1 MHEIFLKRAIDL
13 ARKGKYLTK
22 PNPMVGCV
30 IVKDNEVIAEGYH
43 MKYGSNHAEINALED
58 LNKNNNISEAELRQ
72 LTLYCTLEPC
82 CHHGKTGPC
91 TDAIIKSGIKKVVIG
106 IKDPNPKVSGSGIK
120 QLEDNGIEVLSGFFE
135 EELIELN
142 KHFFFKNTYNRPYIA
157 VKIASSA
164 DGMSHRKDNTFTWI
178 TSEQSRDDVQIV
190 RAGFDA
196 ILTGG
201 NTLRN
206 DNPRMNARVD
216 FEVNQPQKILLT
228 SQEINKE
235 SNFFKS
241 GDVIIN
247 RSSDLN
253 KVITEL
259 SNTEINS
266 ILVEAGPNLVNA
278 FLDNDLVDEIIIYK
292 SNITLGD
299 EGVSWFENKTIESLG
314 FDLKSS
320 FKINDDSKE
329 TYLKRHHE
337 YNKRNH

>member
-30 IVKDNEVIAEGYH
+30 IVKDSEVIAEGYH

-58 LNKNNNISEAELRQ
+58 LNKNNNISEAEFRQ

-201 NTLRN
+201 NTFRN

-216 FEVNQPQKILLT
+216 FKANQPQKILLT
-228 SQEINKE
+228 SQEINKKL
-235 SNFFKS
+235 NFFKS

-329 TYLKRHHE
+329 TYLKTP
-337 YNKRNH
+337 

>member
-1 MHEIFLKRAIDL
+1 M
-13 ARKGKYLTK
+13 
-22 PNPMVGCV
+22 
-30 IVKDNEVIAEGYH
+30 
-43 MKYGSNHAEINALED
+43 
-58 LNKNNNISEAELRQ
+58 
-72 LTLYCTLEPC
+72 
-82 CHHGKTGPC
+82 
-91 TDAIIKSGIKKVVIG
+91 
-106 IKDPNPKVSGSGIK
+106 
-120 QLEDNGIEVLSGFFE
+120 EDNGIEVLSGFFE

-142 KHFFFKNTYNRPYIA
+142 KYFFFKNTYNRPFIA

-164 DGMSHRKDNTFTWI
+164 DGMSHKKDNTFTWI
-178 TSEQSRDDVQIV
+178 TSKQSRDDVQIV

-216 FEVNQPQKILLT
+216 FEANQPQKILLT

-320 FKINDDSKE
+320 LKINHDSKE
-329 TYLKRHHE
+329 TYLKRT
-337 YNKRNH
+337 

>member
-30 IVKDNEVIAEGYH
+30 IVKDSEVIAEGYH

-58 LNKNNNISEAELRQ
+58 LYKNNNISEAECRQ

-216 FEVNQPQKILLT
+216 FEVNQPQKVLLT

-241 GDVIIN
+241 GDVIIH

-253 KVITEL
+253 KVITDL
-259 SNTEINS
+259 SNTEMNS

-329 TYLKRHHE
+329 TYLKTP
-337 YNKRNH
+337 

>member
-30 IVKDNEVIAEGYH
+30 IVKDSEVIAEGYH

-58 LNKNNNISEAELRQ
+58 LNKNNNISKAEFRQ

-329 TYLKRHHE
+329 TYLKTP
-337 YNKRNH
+337 

>member
-30 IVKDNEVIAEGYH
+30 IVKDSEVIAEGYH

-58 LNKNNNISEAELRQ
+58 LNKNNNISEAEFRQ

-206 DNPRMNARVD
+206 DNPRMNARVN

-228 SQEINKE
+228 SQKINKE
-235 SNFFKS
+235 SNFFKT

-329 TYLKRHHE
+329 TYLKTP
-337 YNKRNH
+337 

>member
-30 IVKDNEVIAEGYH
+30 IVKDSEVIAEGHH

-58 LNKNNNISEAELRQ
+58 LNKNNNISEAEFRQ

-253 KVITEL
+253 KVVTEL
-259 SNTEINS
+259 SNIEINS

-278 FLDNDLVDEIIIYK
+278 FLDNHLVDEIIIYK

-320 FKINDDSKE
+320 LKINDDSKE
-329 TYLKRHHE
+329 TYFKRS
-337 YNKRNH
+337 

>member
-1 MHEIFLKRAIDL
+1 MHEIFIKRAIDL

-30 IVKDNEVIAEGYH
+30 IVKDNEIIAEGYH

-58 LNKNNNISEAELRQ
+58 MNNNNNISEAELRQ

-82 CHHGKTGPC
+82 CHYGKTGPC

-120 QLEDNGIEVLSGFFE
+120 QLEDNGIEVLSGLFE
-135 EELIELN
+135 EELIKLN

-178 TSEQSRDDVQIV
+178 TSEQSRGDVQIV

-235 SNFFKS
+235 SDFFKS

-247 RSSDLN
+247 GSSDLN
-253 KVITEL
+253 KVIAEL

-278 FLDNDLVDEIIIYK
+278 FLDNHLVDEIIIYK

-299 EGVSWFENKTIESLG
+299 EGVSWFENKTIESLD

-320 FKINDDSKE
+320 LKINGDSKE
-329 TYLKRHHE
+329 TYLKRS
-337 YNKRNH
+337 

>member
-30 IVKDNEVIAEGYH
+30 IVKDSEVIAEGYH

-58 LNKNNNISEAELRQ
+58 LNKNNNISEAEFRQ

-201 NTLRN
+201 NTVRN

-329 TYLKRHHE
+329 TYLKTP
-337 YNKRNH
+337 

>member
-13 ARKGKYLTK
+13 AREGKYLTK

-58 LNKNNNISEAELRQ
+58 LNKNNNISEAEFRQ

-142 KHFFFKNTYNRPYIA
+142 KHFFYKNTYNRPYIA

-247 RSSDLN
+247 RSSNLN
-253 KVITEL
+253 KVVTEL

-278 FLDNDLVDEIIIYK
+278 FLDNHLVDEIIIYK

-320 FKINDDSKE
+320 LKINDDSKE
-329 TYLKRHHE
+329 TYFKRS
-337 YNKRNH
+337 

>member
-1 MHEIFLKRAIDL
+1 
-13 ARKGKYLTK
+13 
-22 PNPMVGCV
+22 
-30 IVKDNEVIAEGYH
+30 

-58 LNKNNNISEAELRQ
+58 LNKNNNISEAEFRQ

-253 KVITEL
+253 KVVTEL

-278 FLDNDLVDEIIIYK
+278 FLDNHLVDEIIIYK
-292 SNITLGD
+292 SNITLGN

-320 FKINDDSKE
+320 LKINDDSKE
-329 TYLKRHHE
+329 TYFKRS
-337 YNKRNH
+337 

>member
-58 LNKNNNISEAELRQ
+58 LYKNNNISEAELRE

-206 DNPRMNARVD
+206 DNPRMNARVN

-253 KVITEL
+253 KIITEL

-278 FLDNDLVDEIIIYK
+278 FLDNHLVDEIIIYK
-292 SNITLGD
+292 SNIALGD

-320 FKINDDSKE
+320 LKINDDSKE
-329 TYLKRHHE
+329 TYLKRT
-337 YNKRNH
+337 

>member
-13 ARKGKYLTK
+13 ACKGKYLTK

-58 LNKNNNISEAELRQ
+58 LNKNNNISEAEFRH

-142 KHFFFKNTYNRPYIA
+142 KHFFYKNTYNRPYIA

-247 RSSDLN
+247 RSSNLN
-253 KVITEL
+253 KVVTEL

-278 FLDNDLVDEIIIYK
+278 FLDNHLVDEIIIYK

-320 FKINDDSKE
+320 LKINDDSKE
-329 TYLKRHHE
+329 TYFKRS
-337 YNKRNH
+337 

>member
-1 MHEIFLKRAIDL
+1 MHENFLKRAIDL

-30 IVKDNEVIAEGYH
+30 IVKDSEVIAEGYH
-43 MKYGSNHAEINALED
+43 KKYGSNHAEINALED
-58 LNKNNNISEAELRQ
+58 LNKNNNISKAEFRQ

-164 DGMSHRKDNTFTWI
+164 DGMSHRIDNTFTWI

-201 NTLRN
+201 NTVRN
-206 DNPRMNARVD
+206 DNPRMNARVN

-228 SQEINKE
+228 SKKINKE
-235 SNFFKS
+235 SNFFKT

-329 TYLKRHHE
+329 TYLKTP
-337 YNKRNH
+337 

>member
-13 ARKGKYLTK
+13 AREGKYLTK

-58 LNKNNNISEAELRQ
+58 LNKNNNISEAEFRQ

-253 KVITEL
+253 KVVTEL

-278 FLDNDLVDEIIIYK
+278 FLDNHLVDEIIIYK
-292 SNITLGD
+292 SNITLGN

-320 FKINDDSKE
+320 LKINDDSKE
-329 TYLKRHHE
+329 TYIKRS
-337 YNKRNH
+337 

>member
-13 ARKGKYLTK
+13 AREGKYLTK

-58 LNKNNNISEAELRQ
+58 LNKNNNISEAEFKQ

-247 RSSDLN
+247 RSSNLN
-253 KVITEL
+253 KVVTEL

-278 FLDNDLVDEIIIYK
+278 FLDNHLVDEIIIYK

-320 FKINDDSKE
+320 LKINDDSKE
-329 TYLKRHHE
+329 TYFKRS
-337 YNKRNH
+337 

>member
-30 IVKDNEVIAEGYH
+30 IVKDSEVIAEGYH

-58 LNKNNNISEAELRQ
+58 LNKNNNISEAEFRQ

-142 KHFFFKNTYNRPYIA
+142 KHFFFKNTHNRPYIA

-228 SQEINKE
+228 SQEINKKL
-235 SNFFKS
+235 NFFKS

-329 TYLKRHHE
+329 TYLKTP
-337 YNKRNH
+337 

>member
-30 IVKDNEVIAEGYH
+30 IVKDSEVIAEGYH

-58 LNKNNNISEAELRQ
+58 LNKNNNISEAEFRQ

-201 NTLRN
+201 NTVRN
-206 DNPRMNARVD
+206 DNPRMNARVN

-228 SQEINKE
+228 SQKINKE
-235 SNFFKS
+235 SNFFKT

-320 FKINDDSKE
+320 LKINDDSKE
-329 TYLKRHHE
+329 TYLKRT
-337 YNKRNH
+337 

>member
-58 LNKNNNISEAELRQ
+58 LNNNNNISEAELRQ

-135 EELIELN
+135 EELIKLN
-142 KHFFFKNTYNRPYIA
+142 KHFFFKNTYNRPFIA

-253 KVITEL
+253 KVIAEL

-278 FLDNDLVDEIIIYK
+278 FLDNHLVDEIIIYK

-320 FKINDDSKE
+320 LKINGDSKE
-329 TYLKRHHE
+329 TYLKRS
-337 YNKRNH
+337 

>member
-30 IVKDNEVIAEGYH
+30 IVKDNEIIAEGYH

-58 LNKNNNISEAELRQ
+58 MNNNNNISEAELRQ

-82 CHHGKTGPC
+82 CHYGKTGPC

-120 QLEDNGIEVLSGFFE
+120 QLEDNGIEVLSGLFE
-135 EELIELN
+135 EELIKLN

-178 TSEQSRDDVQIV
+178 TSEQSRGDVQIV

-235 SNFFKS
+235 SDFFKS

-247 RSSDLN
+247 GSSDLN
-253 KVITEL
+253 KVIAEL

-278 FLDNDLVDEIIIYK
+278 FLDNHLVDEIIIYK

-299 EGVSWFENKTIESLG
+299 EGVSWFENKTIESLD

-320 FKINDDSKE
+320 LKINDDIKE
-329 TYLKRHHE
+329 TYLKRL
-337 YNKRNH
+337 

>member
-30 IVKDNEVIAEGYH
+30 IVKDSEVIAEGYH

-58 LNKNNNISEAELRQ
+58 LNKNNNISEAEFRQ

-216 FEVNQPQKILLT
+216 FEVNQPQKVLLT

-320 FKINDDSKE
+320 LKINDDSKE
-329 TYLKRHHE
+329 TYLKTP
-337 YNKRNH
+337 

>member
-30 IVKDNEVIAEGYH
+30 IVKDNEIIAEGYH

-58 LNKNNNISEAELRQ
+58 MNNNNNISEAELRQ

-82 CHHGKTGPC
+82 CHYGKTGPC

-120 QLEDNGIEVLSGFFE
+120 QLEDNGIEVLSGLFE
-135 EELIELN
+135 EELIKLN

-178 TSEQSRDDVQIV
+178 TSEQSRGDVQIV

-247 RSSDLN
+247 GSSDLN
-253 KVITEL
+253 KVIAEL

-278 FLDNDLVDEIIIYK
+278 FLDNHLVDEIIIYK

-320 FKINDDSKE
+320 LKINGDSKE
-329 TYLKRHHE
+329 TYLKRS
-337 YNKRNH
+337 

>member
-30 IVKDNEVIAEGYH
+30 IVKDSEVIAEGYH
-43 MKYGSNHAEINALED
+43 IKYGSNHAEINALED
-58 LNKNNNISEAELRQ
+58 LNKNNNISEAEFRQ

-329 TYLKRHHE
+329 TYLKTP
-337 YNKRNH
+337 

>member
-13 ARKGKYLTK
+13 AHKGKYLTK
-22 PNPMVGCV
+22 PNPIVGCV
-30 IVKDNEVIAEGYH
+30 IVKDKEVIAEGYH
-43 MKYGSNHAEINALED
+43 MKYGSKHAEINALED
-58 LNKNNNISEAELRQ
+58 LNNNNNISEAELRQ

-120 QLEDNGIEVLSGFFE
+120 QLEDSGIEVLSGFFE
-135 EELIELN
+135 EELIKLN
-142 KHFFFKNTYNRPYIA
+142 KHFFFKNTYNRPFIA

-201 NTLRN
+201 NTVRN

-228 SQEINKE
+228 SQEINKD

-253 KVITEL
+253 KVIAEL

-278 FLDNDLVDEIIIYK
+278 FLDNYLVDEIIIYK

-320 FKINDDSKE
+320 LKINGDSKE
-329 TYLKRHHE
+329 TYLKRS
-337 YNKRNH
+337 

>member
-13 ARKGKYLTK
+13 AREGKYLTK

-58 LNKNNNISEAELRQ
+58 LNKNNNISEAEFRQ

-253 KVITEL
+253 KVVTEL

-292 SNITLGD
+292 SNITLGN

-320 FKINDDSKE
+320 LKINDDSKE
-329 TYLKRHHE
+329 TYIKRS
-337 YNKRNH
+337 

>member
-13 ARKGKYLTK
+13 AREGKYLTK

-58 LNKNNNISEAELRQ
+58 LNKNNNISEAEFRQ

-253 KVITEL
+253 KVVTEL

-278 FLDNDLVDEIIIYK
+278 FLDNHLVDEIIIYK

-320 FKINDDSKE
+320 LKINDDSKE
-329 TYLKRHHE
+329 TYLKRP
-337 YNKRNH
+337 

>member
-1 MHEIFLKRAIDL
+1 MHEVFLKKAIDI
-13 ARKGKYLTK
+13 AYKGKYLTK

-30 IVKDNEVIAEGYH
+30 IVKDNKVIADGYH
-43 MKYGSNHAEINALED
+43 MKYGSNHAEINALEN
-58 LNKNNNISEAELRQ
+58 LNKNNDISEKELRQ

-142 KHFFFKNTYNRPYIA
+142 KHFFFKNTHKRPYIA

-164 DGMSHRKDNTFTWI
+164 DGMSHRKDNIFTWI
-178 TSEQSRDDVQIV
+178 TSEKSRDDVQIL

-216 FEVNQPQKILLT
+216 FKVNQPQKILLT

-235 SNFFKS
+235 LNFFKS
-241 GDVIIN
+241 GDVIIK

-253 KVITEL
+253 KVISDL
-259 SNTEINS
+259 SDTEINS
-266 ILVEAGPNLVNA
+266 ILIEAGPNLVNA
-278 FLDNDLVDEIIIYK
+278 FLNNHLVDELIMYK
-292 SNITLGD
+292 SNITLGE
-299 EGVSWFENKTIESLG
+299 EGVSWFENKTIESFG

-320 FKINDDSKE
+320 LKIINDIKE
-329 TYLKRHHE
+329 TYLK
-337 YNKRNH
+337 KS

>member
-13 ARKGKYLTK
+13 AREGKYLTK

-58 LNKNNNISEAELRQ
+58 LNKNNNISQAEFRQ

-253 KVITEL
+253 KVVTEL
-259 SNTEINS
+259 SNIEINS

-278 FLDNDLVDEIIIYK
+278 FLDNHLVDEIIIYK

-320 FKINDDSKE
+320 LKINDDSKE
-329 TYLKRHHE
+329 TYIKRS
-337 YNKRNH
+337 

>member
-30 IVKDNEVIAEGYH
+30 IVKDSEVIAEGYH

-58 LNKNNNISEAELRQ
+58 LNKNNNISEAEFRQ

-278 FLDNDLVDEIIIYK
+278 FLDNHLVDEIIIYK

-329 TYLKRHHE
+329 TYLKGL
-337 YNKRNH
+337 

>member
-30 IVKDNEVIAEGYH
+30 IVKDSEVIAEGYH

-58 LNKNNNISEAELRQ
+58 LNKNNNISEAEFRQ

-228 SQEINKE
+228 SQEINEE

-259 SNTEINS
+259 SHTEINS

-329 TYLKRHHE
+329 TYLKTP
-337 YNKRNH
+337 

>member
-30 IVKDNEVIAEGYH
+30 IVKDSEVIAEGYH

-58 LNKNNNISEAELRQ
+58 LNKNNNISEAEFRQ

-201 NTLRN
+201 NTFRN
-206 DNPRMNARVD
+206 DNPRMNSRVD
-216 FEVNQPQKILLT
+216 FEANQPQKILLT

-278 FLDNDLVDEIIIYK
+278 FLDNHLVDEIIIYK
-292 SNITLGD
+292 SNIRLGD

-320 FKINDDSKE
+320 LKINDDSKE
-329 TYLKRHHE
+329 TYLKGL
-337 YNKRNH
+337 

>member
-13 ARKGKYLTK
+13 AHKGKYLTK

-58 LNKNNNISEAELRQ
+58 LYKNNNISEAELRE

-201 NTLRN
+201 NTVRN
-206 DNPRMNARVD
+206 DNPRMNTRVN
-216 FEVNQPQKILLT
+216 FEVNEPQQILLT

-235 SNFFKS
+235 SNFFKT

-278 FLDNDLVDEIIIYK
+278 FLDNHLVDEIIIYK
-292 SNITLGD
+292 SSIILGD

-320 FKINDDSKE
+320 LKINDDSKE
-329 TYLKRHHE
+329 TYLKGL
-337 YNKRNH
+337 

>member
-13 ARKGKYLTK
+13 AHKGKYLTK

-58 LNKNNNISEAELRQ
+58 LNNNNNISEAELRE

-106 IKDPNPKVSGSGIK
+106 IKDPNPRVSGSGIK

-235 SNFFKS
+235 SNFFKT

-253 KVITEL
+253 KVIKEL

-266 ILVEAGPNLVNA
+266 ILVEAGPSLVNA

-320 FKINDDSKE
+320 LKINDDSKE
-329 TYLKRHHE
+329 TYLKRT
-337 YNKRNH
+337 

>member
-13 ARKGKYLTK
+13 AHKGKYLTK

-58 LNKNNNISEAELRQ
+58 LNNNNNISEAELRQ

-120 QLEDNGIEVLSGFFE
+120 QLEDSGIEVLSGFFE
-135 EELIELN
+135 EELIKLN
-142 KHFFFKNTYNRPYIA
+142 KHFFFKNTYNRPFIA

-253 KVITEL
+253 KVIAEL

-278 FLDNDLVDEIIIYK
+278 FLDNCLVDEIIIYK

-320 FKINDDSKE
+320 LKINGDSKE
-329 TYLKRHHE
+329 TYLKRS
-337 YNKRNH
+337 

>member
-30 IVKDNEVIAEGYH
+30 IVKDSEVIAEGYH

-58 LNKNNNISEAELRQ
+58 LNKNNNISEAEFRQ

-253 KVITEL
+253 KVVTEL
-259 SNTEINS
+259 SNIEINS

-278 FLDNDLVDEIIIYK
+278 FLDNHLVDEIIIYK
-292 SNITLGD
+292 SNITLGN

-320 FKINDDSKE
+320 LKINDDSKE
-329 TYLKRHHE
+329 TYIKRS
-337 YNKRNH
+337 

>member
-30 IVKDNEVIAEGYH
+30 IVKDSEVIAEGYH

-58 LNKNNNISEAELRQ
+58 LNKNNNISEAEFRQ

-292 SNITLGD
+292 SDIILGD
-299 EGVSWFENKTIESLG
+299 EGVPWFENKTIESLG

-329 TYLKRHHE
+329 TYLKTP
-337 YNKRNH
+337 

>member
-30 IVKDNEVIAEGYH
+30 IVKDSEVIAEGYH

-58 LNKNNNISEAELRQ
+58 LNKNNNISEAEFRQ

-157 VKIASSA
+157 VKIASSV

-247 RSSDLN
+247 CSSDLN

-278 FLDNDLVDEIIIYK
+278 FLDNDLVDEIILYK

-329 TYLKRHHE
+329 TYLKTP
-337 YNKRNH
+337 

>member
-13 ARKGKYLTK
+13 AHKGKYLTK

-58 LNKNNNISEAELRQ
+58 LNNNNISEAELRQ

-135 EELIELN
+135 EELIKLN
-142 KHFFFKNTYNRPYIA
+142 KHFFFKNTYNRPFIA

-228 SQEINKE
+228 SQEINKD

-253 KVITEL
+253 KVIAEL

-266 ILVEAGPNLVNA
+266 ILVEAGPSLVNA

-320 FKINDDSKE
+320 LKINGDSKE
-329 TYLKRHHE
+329 TYLKRS
-337 YNKRNH
+337 